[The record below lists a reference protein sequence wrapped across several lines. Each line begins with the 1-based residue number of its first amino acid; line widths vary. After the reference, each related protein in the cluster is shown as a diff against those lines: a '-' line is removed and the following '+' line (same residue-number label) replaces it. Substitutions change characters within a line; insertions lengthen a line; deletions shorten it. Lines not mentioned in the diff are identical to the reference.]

1 MSKNWIL
8 AWLVLGLGVA
18 WLGSRTA
25 VRAGQAPPVAGR
37 ETLRSEA
44 YKRSWVAWA
53 EVLPGDEGLRV
64 QWWGTTGAEVE
75 LLRAVHGTT
84 NFTTLL
90 KGRGATEFLDRGVVP
105 GQRYVYRLQTGFRPE
120 QSVVEWSAGVRMPPV
135 EDRGTVA
142 LLVDETLAG
151 ALHPELGRL
160 EQELIGDGWN
170 VLRRN
175 VPRHDD
181 RDWSRNTNAI
191 ARIRAQVKADWEA
204 SGKTL
209 RCLFLI
215 GHVAIPYSGM
225 HAEDLHTGRGDN
237 HFGAWPSDQYYGDV
251 DGNWTDLHPYP
262 TYLAP
267 VSFPITRNEP
277 GDGKFDWEHVPPN
290 ASGEA
295 KLEMAFGRLD
305 FFRMPSFGKGER
317 GEIAL
322 LKQYFDKARRYRMGD
337 MPARAGVVA
346 GGYFQNAL
354 DLNLLMNAYRTGSR
368 LFGGGTNTV
377 VEGDFFGL
385 PASEATLWGFQS
397 GSGYIDRIRSGSPGV
412 VTSSALASPKRQA
425 KVVFSMLLGSW
436 FGDWAVGEDNLLRAI
451 TASRDYGLASMWIRN
466 AEWRFDS
473 LAWGGTLGDG
483 QLLTAN
489 ESVRFRDPNRGTT
502 RTLTILGDPTLRAH
516 VVSPV
521 RGLKGKR
528 SEKAVRLSWAEGAP
542 GILGWHVYRSTNGPT
557 GTFSRLNQ
565 DLLTTR
571 EFDDPQAP
579 TAVKYMVRGAALVE
593 TGSGSY
599 TNLSLGVFWP

>member
-1 MSKNWIL
+1 VSKNWIIACL
-8 AWLVLGLGVA
+8 MLGLGAA
-18 WLGSRTA
+18 WFGSRPS
-25 VRAGQAPPVAGR
+25 VRAGQAPQVAGR
-37 ETLRSEA
+37 ESLRSEA
-44 YKRSWVAWA
+44 SKRGWVAWA

-75 LLRAVHGTT
+75 LLRAVHGST
-84 NFTTLL
+84 NFTRLHQ
-90 KGRGATEFLDRGVVP
+90 GRGPAEFLDRGVVP
-105 GQRYVYRLQTGFRPE
+105 GQRYVYRLQTGYHPK
-120 QSVVEWSAGVRMPPV
+120 QSVVEWTAGVRLPPV

-160 EQELIGDGWN
+160 EQELIGDGWK

-181 RDWSRNTNAI
+181 REWSRNTNAI
-191 ARIRAQVKADWEA
+191 ARIRAQVKTDWEA

-209 RCLFLI
+209 RCLFII

-225 HAEDLHTGRGDN
+225 YAEDLHTGRGDN

-251 DGNWTDLHPYP
+251 DGDWTDRQQYP
-262 TYLAP
+262 NYLAP
-267 VSFPITRNEP
+267 VSFPITRNDP

-290 ASGEA
+290 ASGDTR
-295 KLEMAFGRLD
+295 LEMAFGRLD

-322 LKQYFDKARRYRMGD
+322 LKQYFDKARRYRMGG
-337 MPARAGVVA
+337 MPTRPGVMA
-346 GGYFQNAL
+346 AGYFQNAVDL
-354 DLNLLMNAYRTGSR
+354 DLLMNAYRTGSR
-368 LFGGGTNTV
+368 LFGGTNSV

-385 PASEATLWGFQS
+385 PSKDAMLWGFQS

-412 VTSSALASPKRQA
+412 VTSSSLASPKREA

-451 TASRDYGLASMWIRN
+451 TASKDYGLASMWVRT
-466 AEWRFDS
+466 AEWRFDP

-489 ESVRFRDPNRGTT
+489 ESLRFRDTNRGTT

-516 VVSPV
+516 VVPPV
-521 RGLKGKR
+521 RGLKGQRTDR
-528 SEKAVRLSWAEGAP
+528 SVRLSWAEGTP
-542 GILGWHVYRSTNGPT
+542 GVLGWNVYRSTNGPAGPYERIHDALIT
-557 GTFSRLNQ
+557 NRDYRDNDT
-565 DLLTTR
+565 
-571 EFDDPQAP
+571 PV
-579 TAVKYMVRGAALVE
+579 AVKYMVRAAELVT

-599 TNLSLGVFWP
+599 TNLSQGTFWP